1 MVEKDT
7 DVVSIIEQ
15 YLKKEHQESLEEV
28 GTVIKVGDGICKIYG
43 LKNAVF
49 GEFVTFEH
57 GGRGLVLNLDEDYV
71 SVVLLDSAVNV
82 IEQEVVKRTGEVFS
96 VPVGENLVGRVINAR
111 GFPVDACGELECE
124 KWLPVEQAIDGIAE
138 RSPVNR
144 PLETG
149 IIAVDSLIPIGR
161 GQREL
166 IIGNRATGKTAL
178 AIDTIL
184 HQKGKGIT
192 CIYVS
197 IGHKQSSTAKIIYQL
212 EKYGALDYTVVV
224 NADAKETALNQ
235 FLSPYVGCTIGEFFM
250 NKGRDVLIVYDDLS
264 AHAIAYRELSL
275 LLRRPP
281 GREAYP
287 GDIFYI
293 HSRLLERSGQL
304 SQARGGGSLTAL
316 PIIQTQGDDI
326 SAYIPTNLI
335 SITDG
340 QIFLDTNLFNS
351 GMRPAINVGLSV
363 SRVGGAAQTKAMK
376 RVAGS
381 LKLELAQYHEL
392 LAFAQFGSELDKAS
406 QRSLDRG
413 VRACEILKQQELDTY
428 SFVDQVLFLFLLKEN
443 YLDSLD
449 EKYVKSYTTQF
460 ASYVK
465 GAYQE
470 VYQSIEETFDFSEQV
485 STTLK
490 KVADEFNMIFAKQ

>member
-1 MVEKDT
+1 MLVR
-7 DVVSIIEQ
+7 I
-15 YLKKEHQESLEEV
+15 
-28 GTVIKVGDGICKIYG
+28 GTVIRVGDGICKVYG
-43 LKNAVF
+43 LTNAIF
-49 GEFVTFEH
+49 GEFVIFEN
-57 GGRGLVLNLDEDYV
+57 GGKGVVLNLDEDYV
-71 SVVLLDSAVNV
+71 SIVLLDSPTGV
-82 IEQEVVKRTGEVFS
+82 IEQEVVKRTNEVFA
-96 VPVGENLVGRVINAR
+96 VNVGDNLIGRVVNAC
-111 GFPVDACGELECE
+111 GFPIDACGELDCE
-124 KWLPVEQAIDGIAE
+124 KLVSIERNIAGIAD

-149 IIAVDSLIPIGR
+149 IVAVDSLLPIGR

-166 IIGNRATGKTAL
+166 IIGNRGTGKTSL
-178 AIDTIL
+178 VVDTIL
-184 HQKGKGIT
+184 HQKDQDVL

-212 EKYGALDYTVVV
+212 EKEGALDYTIVV

-235 FLSPYVGCTIGEFFM
+235 FLSPYVGCTIGEYFM
-250 NKGRDVLIVYDDLS
+250 DKGRDVLIVYDDLS

-293 HSRLLERSGQL
+293 HSRLLERAGQL
-304 SQARGGGSLTAL
+304 SEERGKGSLTAL

-340 QIFLDTNLFNS
+340 QIFLDSNLFNS

-363 SRVGGAAQTKAMK
+363 SRVGGVAQTKAMK
-376 RVAGS
+376 QVAGS
-381 LKLELAQYHEL
+381 LKLELAQYDEL
-392 LAFAQFGSELDKAS
+392 LAFAQFGSELDKSSKKA
-406 QRSLDRG
+406 LERG
-413 VRACEILKQQELDTY
+413 VRASEILKQQEQETY
-428 SFVDQVLFLFLLKEN
+428 SSIDQVLFLLLLREN
-443 YLDSLD
+443 YLDTLD
-449 EKYVKSYTTQF
+449 VKYVKSYVTQF

-465 GAYQE
+465 GAYKELYTGIVAKQD
-470 VYQSIEETFDFSEQV
+470 ISEQTV
-485 STTLK
+485 IALRK
-490 KVADEFNMIFAKQ
+490 IANEFTMIFAKQ